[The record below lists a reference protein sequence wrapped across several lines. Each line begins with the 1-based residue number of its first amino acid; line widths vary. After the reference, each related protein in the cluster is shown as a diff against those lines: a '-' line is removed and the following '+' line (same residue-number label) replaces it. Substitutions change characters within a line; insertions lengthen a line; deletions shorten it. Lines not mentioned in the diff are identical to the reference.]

1 MFDFIAF
8 ILMILSTIHL
18 HEGNTWTYA
27 SELGHQL
34 RIIEIAGKK
43 EIQGKS
49 FFIIKDSGIK
59 ETVIL
64 VRKAPG
70 YLEVKELAEADKSGQ
85 KFPLIKED
93 PVPFFF
99 FPDFSFE
106 AKNVRREDVT
116 TPAGSF
122 EGCKVFDLFL
132 RRKAPEAT
140 PEFLG
145 TLVYKKGVGLVKM
158 EGPLFGQ
165 GTKNM
170 FLTSY
175 HVVQPTVAILDLE
188 EILAPPGSGKMIAET
203 IRSQWIRGGEYR
215 VVERAMIKKVL
226 DELQLSQTGLID
238 SEKGVKIGKM
248 LGAEKVLMGS
258 VSKVDRAIIVNW
270 RLIEVETGLASG
282 ARTVTADTESELLK
296 KISSE
301 Q

>member
-1 MFDFIAF
+1 
-8 ILMILSTIHL
+8 
-18 HEGNTWTYA
+18 
-27 SELGHQL
+27 
-34 RIIEIAGKK
+34 
-43 EIQGKS
+43 
-49 FFIIKDSGIK
+49 
-59 ETVIL
+59 
-64 VRKAPG
+64 
-70 YLEVKELAEADKSGQ
+70 
-85 KFPLIKED
+85 
-93 PVPFFF
+93 
-99 FPDFSFE
+99 
-106 AKNVRREDVT
+106 
-116 TPAGSF
+116 
-122 EGCKVFDLFL
+122 
-132 RRKAPEAT
+132 
-140 PEFLG
+140 
-145 TLVYKKGVGLVKM
+145 
-158 EGPLFGQ
+158 
-165 GTKNM
+165 M